1 MSDNKN
7 RSEANDMALQLA
19 HSFTG
24 GDQVL
29 ALEHA
34 YHGTVIST
42 VGISQHKWKVDD
54 KMRSKNLHL
63 VSVLIL
69 KAINENM

>member
-1 MSDNKN
+1 
-7 RSEANDMALQLA
+7 MALQLA
-19 HSFTG
+19 NNYTG
-24 GDQVL
+24 GSQVL

-54 KMRSKNLHL
+54 KMKNKNLHL
-63 VSVLIL
+63 VNI
-69 KAINENM
+69 